1 MSIKWPT
8 FLIIYPMH
16 LKNVIAFSTFVHNF
30 IENLL
35 YFKAVYKAKEIV
47 LYNFENRIVLY
58 NFYMDI
64 LD

>member
-1 MSIKWPT
+1 MHFKT
-8 FLIIYPMH
+8 F
-16 LKNVIAFSTFVHNF
+16 IALSTFVHRF

-64 LD
+64 LE